1 MKKLLLA
8 AFGLGIVVVSCGT
21 KESSMSSGNTD
32 STATVHTKTVAPI
45 AKDSAKMAVK
55 DSVRVDSVAATRPAK

>member
-8 AFGLGIVVVSCGT
+8 AFGLGIVAVSCGT

-32 STATVHTKTVAPI
+32 SNATVKTKTVTST
-45 AKDSAKMAVK
+45 KTDSTKMAVQ
-55 DSVRVDSVAATRPAK
+55 DSIGIDSVAATRPAK

>member
-32 STATVHTKTVAPI
+32 STATVNTKTVAPT
-45 AKDSAKMAVK
+45 ATDSTKMAVP
-55 DSVRVDSVAATRPAK
+55 DSVRVDSVAATSPAK

>member
-32 STATVHTKTVAPI
+32 STAAVNTKTVAP
-45 AKDSAKMAVK
+45 AATDSAKMAVP